1 MGAATRAGAVLQL
14 SLSQLHRLL
23 VPRRR
28 ATPPRLTDSRRFR
41 RCDSFG
47 ERDPRDEAMWLSGQ
61 APPGSPK
68 EYSPAAGRAAGRL
81 PPMNVPVSNSLR
93 EYARGIAGGLMFSL
107 PLLYTME
114 VWWTGFVAQPIR
126 LLIYIAA
133 TFVLLLGYNHYAG
146 LHQDASWSE
155 VVIDSVEEM
164 GLGLV
169 VAGVVLFLLGQ
180 LESDM
185 AAYEIIGKITVEA
198 MTVAIGISV
207 GTSQLGG
214 GDDKRDKAGAE
225 ASAKEEASFVGQLVI
240 AACGAMLFAA
250 NVAPTEEIIMIATE
264 ARVQNLLGL
273 AALSLLLTALILY
286 YIEFAGSGRFVR
298 ANGVA
303 SVIVGTVVTYAV
315 ALVVSAGVLWF
326 FGRLD
331 EVTMITAV
339 AQTIV
344 LGFAATLGASA
355 GRLLLQ

>member
-1 MGAATRAGAVLQL
+1 
-14 SLSQLHRLL
+14 
-23 VPRRR
+23 
-28 ATPPRLTDSRRFR
+28 
-41 RCDSFG
+41 
-47 ERDPRDEAMWLSGQ
+47 
-61 APPGSPK
+61 
-68 EYSPAAGRAAGRL
+68 
-81 PPMNVPVSNSLR
+81 MNMPIGNSLR
-93 EYARGIAGGLMFSL
+93 EYARGMAGGLMFSL

-114 VWWTGFVAQPIR
+114 VWWTGFVAQPMR
-126 LLIYIAA
+126 LLIYMAA

-146 LHQDASWSE
+146 LHQDARWSE

-164 GLGLV
+164 GLGLL

-185 AAYEIIGKITVEA
+185 GAYEIIGKITVEA

-214 GDDKRDKAGAE
+214 GSDREKGGAE
-225 ASAKEEASFVGQLVI
+225 GSAKEEARFTGQLVI

-250 NVAPTEEIIMIATE
+250 NVAPTEEIIMIASE
-264 ARVQNLLGL
+264 ARLQNLLGL
-273 AALSLLLTALILY
+273 AALSLIITALILF
-286 YIEFAGSGRFVR
+286 YIEFTGSGRFVR
-298 ANGVA
+298 GTGAV
-303 SVIVGTVVTYAV
+303 SVLVGTVVTYAI
-315 ALVVSAGVLWF
+315 ALAVSASVLWF

-331 EVTMITAV
+331 DATMTTVV